1 MKQHLGTSC
10 GANMD
15 RVKDRIEEF
24 KSRHDTW
31 YKMFTDRSAFW
42 DRESGFLWA
51 PDEVWANWIIE
62 DTRVGKYR
70 ALSEELLWDLLTVLF
85 PRPPLRSS
93 AYNGPSSASGLT
105 G

>member
-1 MKQHLGTSC
+1 
-10 GANMD
+10 MD

-31 YKMFTDRSAFW
+31 YKMFTDRSVFW

-85 PRPPLRSS
+85 PRLTLRSS
-93 AYNGPSSASGLT
+93 AYNGPSAASGLT